1 MNILINGTML
11 NVVSAY
17 AERENNITLFIHVP
31 QSEIGYD
38 ELKTLFK
45 NNTDDI
51 IKTDGETTETFSGFT
66 YANIIDDDDN
76 NVNIVKL
83 TAKEYDFQLGRN
95 RQLEADNTNL
105 QNAVVSKDSE
115 ISTLNNTISEKETV
129 IEEKNVVITEQAETI
144 ANLEKSVEEK
154 TVEIEELL
162 LIAEEYADML
172 FQSATE
178 SEVE

>member
-1 MNILINGTML
+1 MNILVNGITL
-11 NVVSAY
+11 NVVGAY

-66 YANIIDDDDN
+66 YANIIDDDED

-83 TAKEYDFQLGRN
+83 TANEYDFQLGRN
-95 RQLEADNTNL
+95 RQLEADNANL
-105 QNAVVSKDSE
+105 QSKIISKDSE
-115 ISTLNNTISEKETV
+115 ISSLNTTISEL
-129 IEEKNVVITEQAETI
+129 EKTI
-144 ANLEKSVEEK
+144 ANFEKSDNSSENDELLNEIIVAVEEG
-154 TVEIEELL
+154 VN
-162 LIAEEYADML
+162 
-172 FQSATE
+172 
-178 SEVE
+178 EV

>member
-1 MNILINGTML
+1 MKILVSGTTL
-11 NVVSAY
+11 NAVSAY

-83 TAKEYDFQLGRN
+83 TANEYDFQLGRN
-95 RQLEADNTNL
+95 RQLEADNANL

-115 ISTLNNTISEKETV
+115 ISNLNNTVSEKENV
-129 IEEKNVVITEQAETI
+129 IAEQEETI
-144 ANLEKSVEEK
+144 ATLEKSVEEK